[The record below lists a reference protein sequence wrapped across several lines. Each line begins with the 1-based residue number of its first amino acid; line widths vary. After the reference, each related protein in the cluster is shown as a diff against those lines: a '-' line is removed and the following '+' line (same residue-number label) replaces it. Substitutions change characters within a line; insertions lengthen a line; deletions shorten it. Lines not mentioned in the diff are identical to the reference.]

1 MKLMIDISKD
11 RYDEIMLMD
20 WKNCRRFF
28 DEEIRAIHDGTLFK
42 ECEDA
47 ISRQAAIDAMFALCD
62 TGETLKENPWR
73 DNPHIDAVTETI
85 ERLPPVN
92 PQHTEAEIQKMQ
104 ELEQAE
110 IQKAYELGKAED
122 PKTGH
127 WIDIMVGDM
136 PAQACDQCNTFY
148 PLAYTGGWHNYCPN
162 CGIKMIR
169 PQERNDKE

>member
-1 MKLMIDISKD
+1 VLAEIFKKPAWHSSDGSYYHADDIRD
-11 RYDEIMLMD
+11 AV
-20 WKNCRRFF
+20 KN
-28 DEEIRAIHDGTLFK
+28 TSPVNPQP
-42 ECEDA
+42 CEDA

-85 ERLPPVN
+85 ERLPSVN